1 LENYWQII
9 ENKSIHKVIV
19 MKKYS
24 IEYTRGNALSPSAE
38 LETCEV
44 FSRSLGQA
52 EDFIISILPLAT
64 VLSIRLVE

>member
-1 LENYWQII
+1 
-9 ENKSIHKVIV
+9 

>member
-1 LENYWQII
+1 
-9 ENKSIHKVIV
+9 

-38 LETCEV
+38 LETVEV
-44 FSRSLGQA
+44 FSRSLAQA